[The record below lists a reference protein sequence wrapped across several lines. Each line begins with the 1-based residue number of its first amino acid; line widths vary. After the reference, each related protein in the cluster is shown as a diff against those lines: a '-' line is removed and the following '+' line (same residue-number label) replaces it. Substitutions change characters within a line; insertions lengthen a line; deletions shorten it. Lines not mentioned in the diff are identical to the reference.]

1 VHKEAIPLSTAAIDV
16 MVALQAENS
25 LPAQLS
31 LPASVV
37 REIRSATLGFIQYHV
52 DREIKSAPFL
62 STFSSGC

>member
-1 VHKEAIPLSTAAIDV
+1 